1 MRQHEDAISSYL
13 AHAAARPE
21 NLAVIVTG
29 SVARG
34 TERAD
39 SDVDLYLVVTD
50 GALEHARQVER
61 LMYTDTEHVRYEGG
75 YLDIKVA
82 SERYLDAAAEHAD
95 DPMRASFVGARIAW
109 SRCDG
114 LEDRISRILEVPDSV
129 WNEHMASFIAQTR
142 LHGEYFLRQGFELG
156 NRFLLQHAGVH
167 LASAACRAL
176 LAANRVLFPGPKY
189 LEMTVASLPDKPPG
203 FDGAIAGL
211 LADPTPE
218 TADAV
223 MGALEAFRDWP
234 IPREQTLSRFVRDN
248 ELAWFYRSVPPEYT

>member
-1 MRQHEDAISSYL
+1 VKHHDSAITTYL
-13 AHAAARPE
+13 AFAATKPR
-21 NLAVIVTG
+21 NLAVIITG

-50 GALEHARQVER
+50 EALAEANSSQR
-61 LMYTDTEHVRYEGG
+61 LMYTDTDHVDYEGG

-82 SERYLDAAAEHAD
+82 SERYLDEAAEHAD
-95 DPMRASFVGARIAW
+95 DPMRASFDGARIAW
-109 SRCDG
+109 SRIDG
-114 LEDRISRILEVPDSV
+114 LEDRIARILEVPDSV
-129 WNEHMASFIAQTR
+129 WNEHMASFIAQMR
-142 LHGEYFLRQGFELG
+142 LHGEYFLRQGYELH
-156 NRFLLQHAGVH
+156 NLFLLQHAGVH

-189 LEMTVASLPDKPPG
+189 LEKTVAALPDKPAG
-203 FDGAIAGL
+203 FDAAIAGL

-223 MGALEAFRDWP
+223 MSALEAFRDWP
-234 IPREQTLSRFVRDN
+234 ISREQTLSRFVRDN
-248 ELAWFYRSVPPEYT
+248 ELAWFYRSVPPEYS